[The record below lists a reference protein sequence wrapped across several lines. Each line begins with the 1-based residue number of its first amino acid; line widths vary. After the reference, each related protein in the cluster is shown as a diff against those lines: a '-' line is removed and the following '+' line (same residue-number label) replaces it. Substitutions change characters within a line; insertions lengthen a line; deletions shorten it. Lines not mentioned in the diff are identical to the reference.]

1 MFFGVLPD
9 RCVQGK
15 MNLTTRSDRT
25 CSEEGTVKKNNN
37 KLQLSAVIALMITS
51 FCVGIVYIWSAFKI
65 SAVEYY
71 SWTSS
76 SANMVPSI
84 MLFAFTAGSFAGGYL
99 QDRIGPKK
107 TSFIGIFLFGGGIFI
122 SSLLSPNTPI
132 AVFYM
137 TYGVIAGIGSGFVFS
152 STLNGIQKWFPDRL
166 GLASGLGA
174 ASFGLSTVV
183 FSPVCSA
190 LLSRF
195 NVAVTLR
202 ILAVFAFAIALTAC
216 FFIKLPCAE
225 YTQERIAHASGRK
238 VTTESKNLGE
248 AMRMPKFW
256 LFFLCLFFYNGTW
269 NMLTPLIKGLGMERG
284 LAEGMAILCLSMT
297 GIANTL
303 GRIIM
308 APLSDRLG
316 RINTMF
322 LLCGITAVSAMG
334 LTAMTGAG
342 YFAIVL
348 LTAFSYGGPAA
359 VYPALCTDMF
369 GPKYSGRNYGFLMLG
384 LGLSSVIFNVISN
397 GLYGAFGSY
406 LPTFAMGLG
415 TAVITFVLFMVIRK
429 MSPSSAELRI
439 TAAVQPAEA

>member
-1 MFFGVLPD
+1 MIDTPL
-9 RCVQGK
+9 
-15 MNLTTRSDRT
+15 
-25 CSEEGTVKKNNN
+25 SEDGIVKKNEN

-51 FCVGIVYIWSAFKI
+51 LCVGIVYIWSAFKI

-71 SWTSS
+71 SWTPS

-84 MLFAFTAGSFAGGYL
+84 MLFAFTAGSFFGGYL
-99 QDRIGPKK
+99 QDKIGPKK
-107 TSFIGIFLFGGGIFI
+107 TSFIGIILFGGGIFI
-122 SSLLSPNTPI
+122 SSMLSQSTPI
-132 AVFYM
+132 GVFYM

-152 STLNGIQKWFPDRL
+152 SSLNGIQKWFPDKL
-166 GLASGLGA
+166 GLATGLGA

-183 FSPVCSA
+183 FSPVCST
-190 LLSRF
+190 LLNRF
-195 NVAVTLR
+195 NVAITLR
-202 ILAVFAFAIALTAC
+202 ILAVSAFVVALTAC
-216 FFIKLPCAE
+216 LFIKLPGEE

-248 AMRMPKFW
+248 AMKMSKFW
-256 LFFLCLFFYNGTW
+256 LLFLCLFFYNGTW

-308 APLSDRLG
+308 APLSDKLG

-334 LTAMTGAG
+334 LTALTGVG

-384 LGLSSVIFNVISN
+384 LGISSVVFNAISN
-397 GLYGAFGSY
+397 GLYEAFGSY

-415 TAVITFVLFMVIRK
+415 TAVITFVLILVIKK
-429 MSPSSAELRI
+429 MSPSAAELRI
-439 TAAVQPAEA
+439 PAAVQAAKA